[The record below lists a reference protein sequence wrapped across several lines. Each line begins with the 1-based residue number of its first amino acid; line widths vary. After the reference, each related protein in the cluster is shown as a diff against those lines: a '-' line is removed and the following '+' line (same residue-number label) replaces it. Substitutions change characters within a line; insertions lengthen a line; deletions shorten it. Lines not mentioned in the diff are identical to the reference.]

1 MFGCASSYAPC
12 HRVQKKLNVTIMVEE
27 DVSQVETKIRQIEE
41 EKRDEEGDEVDCQ
54 SVDLETIRSRIYPTS
69 HNEA

>member
-1 MFGCASSYAPC
+1 
-12 HRVQKKLNVTIMVEE
+12 MVEE